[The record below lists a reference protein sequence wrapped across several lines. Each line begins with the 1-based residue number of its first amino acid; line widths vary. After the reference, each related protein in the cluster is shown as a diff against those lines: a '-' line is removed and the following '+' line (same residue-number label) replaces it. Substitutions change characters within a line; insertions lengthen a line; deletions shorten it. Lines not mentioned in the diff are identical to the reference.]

1 MHWWNQFCMPDSR
14 MKQKH
19 LENIHLSKCHI
30 KNDYSWSRF
39 SFHNSSVDYFWR
51 SCELFLTVWI
61 WDIFNKLTSSNVE
74 CNKLFFAKKSCKRNT
89 TFLKVYQKFWIAEY
103 HGYFGKIQNIK
114 WKLYWNLCIL
124 KWNTNTEKQNK
135 KQKKYHSLLD
145 YLPSKWGAKFQST
158 NMLIDK
164 CQISLWLKID
174 VSIVRLE
181 PGDNIMNFITRR
193 IVKSC
198 YMIRCIMYAL
208 WLVLDV
214 ATNNIFLF

>member
-61 WDIFNKLTSSNVE
+61 WDIFNMLTSSNVK

-89 TFLKVYQKFWIAEY
+89 TFFKSVSKVLDCIIPEH
-103 HGYFGKIQNIK
+103 HGYFDKIQNIK

-135 KQKKYHSLLD
+135 QKKNKQKNITVYCIIYLLNEVQN
-145 YLPSKWGAKFQST
+145 SRAQTCW
-158 NMLIDK
+158 
-164 CQISLWLKID
+164 
-174 VSIVRLE
+174 
-181 PGDNIMNFITRR
+181 
-193 IVKSC
+193 
-198 YMIRCIMYAL
+198 
-208 WLVLDV
+208 
-214 ATNNIFLF
+214 